1 MTKTVAEQIIEV
13 IEYLGQKFGMVI
25 DWSAENLLPVA
36 EHLGGRIV
44 DWKIASSWFWIIL
57 CGIFFIAGIICIICG
72 FKNGVEY
79 DLGAV
84 LFVIGIIASVFG
96 VVGLGINIF
105 ELVKVLSFPELVI
118 IEYIQN
124 FMQ

>member
-13 IEYLGQKFGMVI
+13 IECLGQKFGIVI
-25 DWSAENLLPVA
+25 DWSAENLLPLA

-57 CGIFFIAGIICIICG
+57 CGILFIAGIVCIICG

-79 DLGAV
+79 DLGAM
-84 LFVIGIIASVFG
+84 LLTIGILVSVFG
-96 VVGLGINIF
+96 VVGLCINIF
-105 ELVKVLSFPELVI
+105 ELVKVLTFPELVI
-118 IEYIQN
+118 LEYIQT
-124 FMQ
+124 FIQ